1 MNRKIFKKNITQEE
15 WDKKFM
21 RLRDLQVSPIQCGH
35 IMNRHYVIC
44 EKKEQDE
51 EYFGV

>member
-21 RLRDLQVSPIQCGH
+21 RLRDLQVSAIQSAN
-35 IMNRHYVIC
+35 IMNKYYVIC

-51 EYFGV
+51 EDLGV